1 MALSASSLLPSTL
14 IKKYLLNMSLPE
26 IYLKKNEDKRLRK
39 GHLWVVSNEVDT
51 KKTALEQFT
60 AGDLV
65 QVKSDDGKIMGTAY
79 INPQTLICARLLSR
93 KPNLKCGV
101 NFFKERLTNALSL
114 REKLFEKPY
123 YRLVFGESDGLPGLV
138 IDRFGAVLSVQITTA
153 GIEQRK
159 EALISALVELL
170 SPVAIVLKNDNSQ
183 RQLEGLSLESEVV
196 YGELPDT
203 VIIEEND
210 AKFKID
216 ILEGQKTGWFYDHRS
231 SRALLASISKN
242 QRVLDLFSYTGAWG
256 IPAAIAGASEVTCVD
271 ASEGALA
278 LAQENAQLNQV
289 DEKMHFVRSD
299 VFEFLKQARLNNEL
313 YDIIILDP
321 PALIKRKKDFK
332 QGYEA
337 YRRLNHLALQVLS
350 KNGILISASCSF
362 HLSRENLHE
371 ILRGSG
377 RHIDRHLV
385 FFASGGQGPDH
396 PIDPAS
402 PETDYLKTFFCS
414 VSSSL

>member
-1 MALSASSLLPSTL
+1 
-14 IKKYLLNMSLPE
+14 
-26 IYLKKNEDKRLRK
+26 
-39 GHLWVVSNEVDT
+39 
-51 KKTALEQFT
+51 
-60 AGDLV
+60 
-65 QVKSDDGKIMGTAY
+65 MGTAY
-79 INPQTLICARLLSR
+79 VNPQTLICARLLSR

-101 NFFKERLTNALSL
+101 NFFKERLTTALAL
-114 REKLFEKPY
+114 RKKLFDKPY

-138 IDRFGAVLSVQITTA
+138 IDRFGSVLSVQITTA
-153 GIEQRK
+153 GIELRK
-159 EALISALVELL
+159 EALLAALVELL
-170 SPVAIVLKNDNSQ
+170 NPVAIILKNDNSQ
-183 RQLEGLSLESEVV
+183 RQLEGLSLESEIA
-196 YGELPDT
+196 YGQLPDT
-203 VIIEEND
+203 LIIEENG
-210 AKFKID
+210 AQFKID
-216 ILEGQKTGWFYDHRS
+216 ILEGQKTGWFFDHRS
-231 SRALLASISKN
+231 SRALLASIAKN

-256 IPAAIAGASEVTCVD
+256 IPAAMAEASEVTCVD

-278 LAQENAQLNQV
+278 LAKENARLNQV
-289 DEKMHFVRSD
+289 EDKMHFVRSD
-299 VFEFLKQARLNNEL
+299 VFEFLKQARMENQL
-313 YDIIILDP
+313 YDIIVLDP

-350 KNGILISASCSF
+350 RNGILISASCSY

-371 ILRGSG
+371 ILRSSG

-385 FFASGGQGPDH
+385 FFACGGQGPDH

>member
-1 MALSASSLLPSTL
+1 MAH
-14 IKKYLLNMSLPE
+14 PE

-39 GHLWVVSNEVDT
+39 GHLWVFSNEIDT
-51 KKTALEQFT
+51 LRSPLEQFS
-60 AGDLV
+60 AGELV
-65 QVKSDDGKIMGTAY
+65 QITSHDGKPLGTAY
-79 INPQTLICARLLSR
+79 VNPQALICARLLSR
-93 KPNLKCGV
+93 KANLKCGI
-101 NFFKERLTNALSL
+101 NFYKERLFNALAL
-114 REKLFEKPY
+114 REKLFDKPY

-138 IDRFGAVLSVQITTA
+138 IDRFGPVLSVQITTA
-153 GIEQRK
+153 GMEQRK
-159 EALISALVELL
+159 ETLFAALVELL
-170 SPVAIVLKNDNSQ
+170 TPTAIIVKNDNSQ
-183 RQLEGLSLESEVV
+183 RQLEGLNLESEIA
-196 YGELPDT
+196 YGKLPDPL
-203 VIIEEND
+203 IIEENG

-216 ILEGQKTGWFYDHRS
+216 IIDGQKTGWFYDHRL
-231 SRALLASISKN
+231 SRAQLAGLAKN

-256 IPAAIAGASEVTCVD
+256 IPAALAGATEVTCVD

-278 LAQENAQLNQV
+278 LAAENAGLNQV
-289 DEKMHFVRSD
+289 AEKMRFVRSD
-299 VFEFLKQARLNNEL
+299 VFEFLRLARQDNQL

-337 YRRLNHLALQVLS
+337 YRRLNHLALQVLA
-350 KNGILISASCSF
+350 KNGILASASCSH

-371 ILRGSG
+371 ILRSSG

-402 PETDYLKTFFCS
+402 TETEYLKTFFCY

>member
-1 MALSASSLLPSTL
+1 MAH
-14 IKKYLLNMSLPE
+14 PE

-39 GHLWVVSNEVDT
+39 GHLWVFSNEVDT
-51 KKTALEQFT
+51 KRSPLEQFS

-65 QVKSDDGKIMGTAY
+65 QVKSEDGKVMGTAY
-79 INPQTLICARLLSR
+79 INPQALICARLLSR
-93 KPNLKCGV
+93 KPNLKCGA
-101 NFFKERLTNALSL
+101 NFFKERLTTALAL
-114 REKLFEKPY
+114 REKLFAQPF

-138 IDRFGAVLSVQITTA
+138 IDRFGPVLSVQITTA

-159 EALISALVELL
+159 ESLFAALIELL
-170 SPVAIVLKNDNSQ
+170 NPEAIVLKNDNSQ
-183 RQLEGLSLESEVV
+183 RQLEGLSMESEIA
-196 YGELPDT
+196 YGKLPDPL
-203 VIIEEND
+203 IIEENG
-210 AKFKID
+210 ARFKID
-216 ILEGQKTGWFYDHRS
+216 ILEGQKTGWFYDHRN
-231 SRALLASISKN
+231 SRAFVAGIAKG

-256 IPAAIAGASEVTCVD
+256 IPAALAGAAEVTCVD

-278 LAQENAQLNQV
+278 LAQENAQLNGVQNN
-289 DEKMHFVRSD
+289 MHFVRSD
-299 VFEFLKQARLNNEL
+299 VFEFLKDARQENRL
-313 YDIIILDP
+313 YDIIVLDP

-350 KNGILISASCSF
+350 KNGILVSASCSH

-371 ILRGSG
+371 ILRSSG

-396 PIDPAS
+396 PIDPAA
-402 PETDYLKTFFCS
+402 PETEYLKTFFCS